1 MTAILRI
8 SRVTACFGGVT
19 AVDDVSFDV
28 AAGELLG
35 LIGPNGA
42 GKTTIMRSITGIVKP
57 DRGKIEL
64 NGERLNGYPTHRRVR
79 LGLAISQQLV
89 RPFREMTLLD
99 NVSFATGYKKTEGPM
114 RALFSVARKSN
125 RERARDLLELV
136 GITAQRE
143 LMASQVPLGVVKRME
158 VARALALDPK
168 VLLLDEPLAGLN
180 SKEAG
185 KLADTVVTL
194 NERSLTVVLIEH
206 NLSEVMRVCSRLV
219 VLDNGRKI
227 GDGSPKIVMD
237 DPLVRTAYLGA
248 MENQNATA

>member
-1 MTAILRI
+1 
-8 SRVTACFGGVT
+8 
-19 AVDDVSFDV
+19 
-28 AAGELLG
+28 
-35 LIGPNGA
+35 
-42 GKTTIMRSITGIVKP
+42 
-57 DRGKIEL
+57 
-64 NGERLNGYPTHRRVR
+64 
-79 LGLAISQQLV
+79 
-89 RPFREMTLLD
+89 MTLLD